1 MTSLLTLSLVQV
13 PLLTRLRE
21 RHLKMEELQPFGTPL
36 LMLEDIQ
43 LMVETG
49 LEAYRFSIS
58 WSRLIPNGRGPVNP
72 KGLEFYNNFIN
83 ELMRHGIQ
91 PHVTLVHDDLP
102 QALEDEYEGW
112 LSRNVVKDFTVYA
125 DVCFRNFGDRVLHWT
140 TFNEVNIF
148 ALGGYDLG
156 KTPPQRCSPPFGT
169 NCSKGNSSSEP
180 YIAAH
185 NILLAHASAANLY
198 KNKYQGRQQGFIGI
212 NIYTYW
218 YIPYTNATE
227 DVIATQRAKDFYVGW
242 IINPVVFGDYPEIMK
257 KNAGIRI
264 PAFTELESKQVKGSF
279 DFIGVDHY
287 GTYHVKDDTNGLKM
301 DNRDVMADLAIQTI
315 LVEQGDTPPGELPI
329 TPSGLV
335 GLLEYFQQF
344 YGNPPIYIHE
354 NGQRTYRNTTLQ
366 DIGRVKHMHGYIGG
380 LLDAVRNGSN
390 ARGYFVW
397 SFLDLFELLFGFE
410 EGYGLYYVDLDDKDL
425 KRYPKLSAHWY
436 SNFLKGG
443 NISLDMVETISS
455 LSQSHLS
462 E

>member
-21 RHLKMEELQPFGTPL
+21 WHLKMEELQSFGTPL
-36 LMLEDIQ
+36 LML
-43 LMVETG
+43 
-49 LEAYRFSIS
+49 
-58 WSRLIPNGRGPVNP
+58 
-72 KGLEFYNNFIN
+72 
-83 ELMRHGIQ
+83 
-91 PHVTLVHDDLP
+91 
-102 QALEDEYEGW
+102 
-112 LSRNVVKDFTVYA
+112 
-125 DVCFRNFGDRVLHWT
+125 
-140 TFNEVNIF
+140 
-148 ALGGYDLG
+148 
-156 KTPPQRCSPPFGT
+156 
-169 NCSKGNSSSEP
+169 
-180 YIAAH
+180 
-185 NILLAHASAANLY
+185 
-198 KNKYQGRQQGFIGI
+198 
-212 NIYTYW
+212 
-218 YIPYTNATE
+218 
-227 DVIATQRAKDFYVGW
+227 
-242 IINPVVFGDYPEIMK
+242 
-257 KNAGIRI
+257 
-264 PAFTELESKQVKGSF
+264 
-279 DFIGVDHY
+279 
-287 GTYHVKDDTNGLKM
+287 
-301 DNRDVMADLAIQTI
+301 
-315 LVEQGDTPPGELPI
+315 LPI

-366 DIGRVKHMHGYIGG
+366 DIGRVRHMHGYIGG